1 MNVWLTVIAAG
12 IITYITRASFIAAGG
27 RFTLPPVAERA
38 LRYVAPASFAA
49 IAMPAMLNGDR
60 FENFDADWPRIVA
73 VAVASV
79 IIVKWRNVPASL
91 VVGMATLWLVL
102 GVR

>member
-1 MNVWLTVIAAG
+1 MSLWLTIGAAG
-12 IITYITRASFIAAGG
+12 VITYVTRASFIAAGD
-27 RFTLPPVAERA
+27 RVTLPPVVERA

-60 FENFDADWPRIVA
+60 FENFGADWPRIIA

-79 IIVKWRNVPASL
+79 IIIRWRNVPASL
-91 VVGMATLWLVL
+91 LVGMVTLWAIL
-102 GVR
+102 GLS